1 MISHNMH
8 YMLAGLIL
16 TLGACA
22 SPEKDMMD
30 VDRFVERR
38 LNCDHFRGELPD
50 PSEKKR
56 LEEVIDAANEFCE
69 GTDVQLKA
77 LKERYA
83 NKAAVMAQL
92 KKFENQIESPKRL

>member
-1 MISHNMH
+1 MICRNIH
-8 YMLAGLIL
+8 YALVSLIF
-16 TLGACA
+16 TIDACA
-22 SPEKDMMD
+22 GREKDMMD

-56 LEEVIDAANEFCE
+56 LEEVIDASNEFCE
-69 GTDVQLKA
+69 GTDAQLKA

-83 NKAAVMAQL
+83 NNPDVMARLNQ
-92 KKFENQIESPKRL
+92 FENQIESHKRL